1 MSLEAGLLGAALA
14 LTSALSLS
22 LSLNHPLAPRPNKA
36 VTAHGS
42 ATPLASVC
50 TQAATARQWAMKSS
64 AGITALA

>member
-14 LTSALSLS
+14 LTSALSL
-22 LSLNHPLAPRPNKA
+22 NHPLAPRPNEA

>member
-14 LTSALSLS
+14 LTSAFSLNT
-22 LSLNHPLAPRPNKA
+22 NHPLTPRPNEP